1 MVLLQKKR
9 AVLARPTQKSATQRA
24 AKTHTQKFI
33 QTVFTKNR
41 EMAYRSTSQ
50 FRRYKITR
58 GRVIAGLPSL
68 DPVSN
73 AGYWIQL
80 AVHVFHKITVGFQM
94 KHNGVTRLESS
105 STGELSLSWIPIF
118 SFIVVNTAT
127 WLESSSKICIDS
139 NHRAGFQSPFSSP
152 SFGCLGSCVSLL
164 LAPCVRA

>member
-1 MVLLQKKR
+1 MLRYSAEKPLHKKLLKGRQHWP
-9 AVLARPTQKSATQRA
+9 PTALGNRRSIKA
-24 AKTHTQKFI
+24 ACP
-33 QTVFTKNR
+33 
-41 EMAYRSTSQ
+41 AAS
-50 FRRYKITR
+50 
-58 GRVIAGLPSL
+58 
-68 DPVSN
+68 SN

-80 AVHVFHKITVGFQM
+80 AVHVFHKITVGFQL